1 MIFKLLFSLILFFQL
16 IHMTDTLSSNNI
28 ITLIPYNKTFISH
41 VPVVV
46 LHGVASSVANLILF
60 SEWLSLSFNR
70 RVFNIEVGN
79 GFQNSLFMP
88 LNAQLDLLCETIYTI
103 PELETGFDFIGLS
116 QGGLLARG
124 YLNKCNKFPIRTL
137 VNIVSPNGGVIENT
151 TIDMYSDFY
160 QKQLSISGYWRDP
173 LQLEKYL
180 SKCSYLPFINNEINH
195 PLSLQYKNRILSLN
209 NYIVVWSPN
218 DETIYPPESA
228 KFSFF
233 NKKYDIIPL
242 EKTDIYMDDMLG
254 LKELNMDG
262 RFHIHKTNCTHTEHR
277 DPICFPQL
285 YDILSRYFLHLT
297 PFFT

>member
-1 MIFKLLFSLILFFQL
+1 MLFKLLFSLLFFFQF
-16 IHMTDTLSSNNI
+16 IQTADT
-28 ITLIPYNKTFISH
+28 F

-60 SEWLSLSFNR
+60 SEWFSMSFNR
-70 RVFNIEVGN
+70 QVFNIEIGN
-79 GFQNSLFMP
+79 GVQNSLFTP
-88 LNAQLDLLCETIYTI
+88 LYTQLDLLCESIYTI
-103 PELETGFDFIGLS
+103 TELENGFDFIGFS

-124 YLNKCNKFPIRTL
+124 YVNKCNKFPVRNL
-137 VNIVSPNGGVIENT
+137 VNIVSPNGGVVENT
-151 TIDMYSDFY
+151 TLDMYSDFY

-180 SKCSYLPFINNEINH
+180 SKCSYLPFINNEITH
-195 PLSLQYKNRILSLN
+195 PLSLHYKNRLLSLH
-209 NYIVVWSPN
+209 NYIVIWSPN
-218 DETIYPPESA
+218 DETIDPPESA

-233 NKKYDIIPL
+233 DTDYNIIPI
-242 EKTDIYMDDMLG
+242 EKTVIYRDDTIG

-285 YDILSRYFLHLT
+285 YDIFSLYFSKDYN
-297 PFFT
+297 